1 MRFSNLRSY
10 VRKWI
15 EPTVIA
21 TVVVAT
27 FAVIIQQ
34 NIADQGQNIQEEM
47 ANQEDERAAVSAI
60 QENQRAA
67 VSRAVALYTD
77 FVNSTAVK
85 RLRILSH
92 RIEYLIWQEKS
103 WEQEEA
109 PLLVFGHKDLP
120 NHQDEIRQSLTALL
134 QRIALM
140 YDCGN
145 FMEIFETGSTQ
156 NDPGEYVCDQETI
169 SILVGP
175 LISEMYYTFRPV
187 LYCDRFFHD
196 RYFAT
201 DKNSPIGRWESLN
214 KAYVERDFAARGIE
228 DFIVFRTEN
237 ERQMAIGKGEFKEAS
252 DHYFIMR
259 STIDRCNLYSVE
271 SVITDNLGS
280 ASKYDAGT

>member
-1 MRFSNLRSY
+1 MQFLNIRSY

-21 TVVVAT
+21 TVIVAA
-27 FAVIIQQ
+27 FAIIIQQ
-34 NIADQGQNIQEEM
+34 NIAEQGQQIQGEI
-47 ANQEDERAAVSAI
+47 AKQENDRAAVSAI

-77 FVNSTAVK
+77 FVNSDAVK
-85 RLRILSH
+85 RLRVLSH

-103 WEQEEA
+103 WEKEEA
-109 PLLVFGHKDLP
+109 ALLVFGHRELP

-145 FMEIFETGSTQ
+145 FMEVFEAGSTQ
-156 NDPGEYVCDQETI
+156 KEPGEYVCDQETI

-175 LISEMYYTFRPV
+175 LISELYYTFRPV
-187 LYCDRFFHD
+187 LYCDEFFQD
-196 RYFAT
+196 RYYTA

-228 DFIVFRTEN
+228 DFVVFRTEN
-237 ERQMAIGKGEFKEAS
+237 ERQMAIGNEEFKEAS

-259 STIDRCNLYSVE
+259 STIDKCNLYSIE
-271 SVITDNLGS
+271 SVI
-280 ASKYDAGT
+280 K